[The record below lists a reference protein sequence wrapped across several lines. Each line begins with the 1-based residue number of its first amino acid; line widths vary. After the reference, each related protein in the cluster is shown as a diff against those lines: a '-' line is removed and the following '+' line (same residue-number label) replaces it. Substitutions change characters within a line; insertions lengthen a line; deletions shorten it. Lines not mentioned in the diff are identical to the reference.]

1 VTTTPGDDD
10 EEPITF
16 VGPVVA
22 QARLAELG
30 ALPGMA
36 ARVAAIR
43 AERDA
48 ADRAA
53 AEEREHPGG
62 DAG

>member
-1 VTTTPGDDD
+1 VTEIPGDGDT
-10 EEPITF
+10 ERTTF
-16 VGPVVA
+16 VGPA
-22 QARLAELG
+22 AAEAKLAKLG

-43 AERDA
+43 AEMAA
-48 ADRAA
+48 ADRVV
-53 AEEREHPGG
+53 AEEQEHPGE

>member
-1 VTTTPGDDD
+1 MTTSPGDT
-10 EEPITF
+10 EPITF
-16 VGPVVA
+16 VGPA
-22 QARLAELG
+22 AAEAKLG

-36 ARVAAIR
+36 VRVAAVR
-43 AERDA
+43 VAMDA

-53 AEEREHPGG
+53 AEEQEHPGE

>member
-1 VTTTPGDDD
+1 MTEIPGDGDT
-10 EEPITF
+10 ERTTF
-16 VGPVVA
+16 VGPA
-22 QARLAELG
+22 AAEAKLAKLG

-43 AERDA
+43 AGMDG

-53 AEEREHPGG
+53 AEEQEYPCR

>member
-1 VTTTPGDDD
+1 VTELPWHGD

-16 VGPVVA
+16 VGPA
-22 QARLAELG
+22 AAEAKLAELMSR
-30 ALPGMA
+30 PGMA
-36 ARVAAIR
+36 ARVAAVR
-43 AERDA
+43 AEIAA

-53 AEEREHPGG
+53 AEGREHPGG

>member
-1 VTTTPGDDD
+1 MSDLPGDDA
-10 EEPITF
+10 EKITF
-16 VGPVVA
+16 VGPVAA

-43 AERDA
+43 AEMA
-48 ADRAA
+48 ATDRVV
-53 AEEREHPGG
+53 AEEQEHPGK